1 MTTETG
7 ALRELEE
14 YARRYAAGGLRARGA
29 HAYPDVRRDGEPVT
43 RVLLVLDDPA
53 GDTWDLAAVTELRRA
68 MNRKAA
74 ALGLPAAVLSLIPSR
89 ETELIDAMS
98 GR

>member
-1 MTTETG
+1 MTTGTG

-14 YARRYAAGGLRARGA
+14 YARGYGAGGLRACDAR
-29 HAYPDVRRDGEPVT
+29 AYPDVRRDGEPVT
-43 RVLLVLDDPA
+43 RVVLVLDDPA

-74 ALGLPAAVLSLIPSR
+74 SLGLPAAVLSLIPSR
-89 ETELIDAMS
+89 EAELIDAMT